1 MIVIVLILE
10 HPVQITLAILT
21 LIKVKSCN
29 ALLYML
35 MIHNLIYLKS
45 FLRHKFLILDNSY
58 PEFIFRQAKI

>member
-35 MIHNLIYLKS
+35 IIHNLIYLKS

-58 PEFIFRQAKI
+58 PDFIFRQAKI